1 MPKGGF
7 QGIDWESNIDYAR
20 LRKERLERARASMKN
35 YGLSALVC
43 YDFDNIRYI
52 TGTHV
57 GEWNR
62 NKMNR
67 YCILI
72 DGVEQPFLFDPA
84 CPSKRVRVDW
94 LDKDHIMPA
103 VGSMRGGIPPEVG
116 MVEKVVEQVYQY
128 IQEYGAEKGKIGM
141 DLVDIP
147 LIRAFEAKGL
157 EIVDGQQA
165 MLDARIIKTEDEIQL
180 LKQSAAMVDGVYY
193 DLAKALRPGVT
204 ENELV
209 AIANYKL
216 FNWGAESVE
225 FVNSISGE
233 RGNPHSH
240 TFSNRMVRP
249 GEIIY
254 FDIGNTLNG
263 YKTCYY
269 RTFCC
274 GVPNADQRKAY
285 DKAYKWIMD
294 SIGQIKAGNTSAD
307 VAKMWPAA
315 TDLGFNNEEEAFLLQ
330 FAHGIGLGLWEK
342 PVISRLFSLENPF
355 ELKEGMVFAIETW
368 CASEDGS
375 GSARIE
381 EEVVVRKDGCEI
393 ITKFPSEEM
402 TSCGLPG
409 CQFL

>member
-1 MPKGGF
+1 MNGV
-7 QGIDWESNIDYAR
+7 DWETTVSYPKLKKD
-20 LRKERLERARASMKN
+20 RLERAKASMKN
-35 YGLSALVC
+35 YGLNALIC

-52 TGTHV
+52 TGTHI

-84 CPSKRVRVDW
+84 APSKRLRVDW

-103 VGSMRGGIPPEVG
+103 VGSMRGSIPEDVG
-116 MVEKVVEQVYQY
+116 MVEKVREQITGYLK
-128 IQEYGAEKGKIGM
+128 EYGVTGKVGM
-141 DLVDIP
+141 DIVDIP
-147 LIRAFEAKGL
+147 LIRAFESSGI

-165 MLDARIIKTEDEIQL
+165 MLDARIIKTPEEVQL
-180 LKQSAAMVDGVYY
+180 LKQSAAMVDAAYY
-193 DLAKALRPGVT
+193 DLAKALRPGVL

-216 FNWGAESVE
+216 YNWGSELVE
-225 FVNSISGE
+225 FVNSISGA

-240 TFSNRMVRP
+240 TFANRMVRP

-254 FDIGNTLNG
+254 FDIGNTYNG

-274 GVPNADQRKAY
+274 GVPNAAQEKAY
-285 DKAYKWIMD
+285 AKALKWIRD
-294 SIGQIKAGNTSAD
+294 AESKIKAGNTTAD
-307 VAKMWPAA
+307 VASQWPAA
-315 TDLGFNNEEEAFLLQ
+315 TELGFKDEEEAFLLQ

-342 PVISRLFSLENPF
+342 PIISRLFSLDTPF
-355 ELKEGMVFAIETW
+355 TLEEGMVFALETW
-368 CASEDGS
+368 CPSEDGS

-381 EEVVVRKDGCEI
+381 EEVVVTKDGCER
-393 ITKFPSEEM
+393 ITKFPSDEM

>member
-7 QGIDWESNIDYAR
+7 QGIDWESNIDYTR

-67 YCILI
+67 YCILL

-84 CPSKRVRVDW
+84 CPSKRLRVDW
-94 LDKDHIMPA
+94 LDNDHIMPA

-116 MVEKVVEQVYQY
+116 MVEKVVEQVYGY
-128 IQEYGAEKGKIGM
+128 IKEYGAENGKIGM

-147 LIRAFEAKGL
+147 LIRAFEEKGL

-193 DLAKALRPGVT
+193 DLAKALRPGIT

-274 GVPNADQRKAY
+274 GVPNADQRAAY

-307 VAKMWPAA
+307 VAKMWPSA

-368 CASEDGS
+368 CPSEDGS

>member
-1 MPKGGF
+1 MPRGGF
-7 QGIDWESNIDYAR
+7 QGIDWEANINYGR
-20 LRKERLERARASMKN
+20 MKKERLERARKSIKD
-35 YGLSALVC
+35 YGLAAVIC

-52 TGTHV
+52 TGTHI

-67 YCILI
+67 YCILFAEE
-72 DGVEQPFLFDPA
+72 EQPFLFDPA
-84 CPSKRVRVDW
+84 CPSKRLRVDW
-94 LDKDHIMPA
+94 LDNTHIMPA
-103 VGSMRGGIPPEVG
+103 VGSMRGAIPPEVG
-116 MVEKVVEQVYQY
+116 MVEQVVEQIYGY
-128 IQEYGAEKGKIGM
+128 LQEYGVTNGKIGM
-141 DLVDIP
+141 DIVDIP
-147 LIRAFEAKGL
+147 LVRGFEKKGL

-180 LKQSAAMVDGVYY
+180 LKQSAAMVDAAYY
-193 DLAKALRPGVT
+193 DLAKALRPGIL

-216 FNWGAESVE
+216 FQWGAECVE

-233 RGNPHSH
+233 RGTPHSH

-274 GVPNADQRKAY
+274 GVPNADQKKAY
-285 DKAYKWIMD
+285 SKASKWIKD
-294 SIGQIKAGNTSAD
+294 SIGQIKDGASSAD

-315 TDLGFNNEEEAFLLQ
+315 TELGFKNEEEAFLLQ

-342 PVISRLFSLENPF
+342 PVISRLFSLDKPF
-355 ELKEGMVFAIETW
+355 TLKEGMVFALETW
-368 CASEDGS
+368 CPSEDGS

-393 ITKFPSEEM
+393 ITKFPSDEL

>member
-1 MPKGGF
+1 
-7 QGIDWESNIDYAR
+7 
-20 LRKERLERARASMKN
+20 
-35 YGLSALVC
+35 
-43 YDFDNIRYI
+43 
-52 TGTHV
+52 
-57 GEWNR
+57 
-62 NKMNR
+62 MNR

-72 DGVEQPFLFDPA
+72 DGVDQPFLFDPA
-84 CPSKRVRVDW
+84 APSKRLRVDW

-103 VGSMRGGIPPEVG
+103 VGSMRGSIPEDAGMVKKVADQIVGYLKEYGVTGKVG
-116 MVEKVVEQVYQY
+116 MD
-128 IQEYGAEKGKIGM
+128 I
-141 DLVDIP
+141 VDVP
-147 LIRAFEAKGL
+147 LIRAL
-157 EIVDGQQA
+157 EERKVDIADGQQA

-180 LKQSAAMVDGVYY
+180 LKQSAAMVDAAYY
-193 DLAKALRPGVT
+193 DLAKALRPGIM

-216 FNWGAESVE
+216 YAWGSELVE

-233 RGNPHSH
+233 RGAPHSH

-249 GEIIY
+249 GELIY
-254 FDIGNTLNG
+254 FDIGNTYNG

-269 RTFCC
+269 RTFSC
-274 GVPNADQRKAY
+274 GVPNAAQRKAY
-285 DKAYKWIMD
+285 EKASKWIKA
-294 SIGQIKAGNTSAD
+294 SIGQIKAGNTTAD
-307 VAKMWPAA
+307 VAEMWPAA
-315 TDLGFNNEEEAFLLQ
+315 AEVGLKDEEEAFLLQ

-342 PVISRLFSLENPF
+342 PIISRLFSLDTPF

-368 CASEDGS
+368 CPAEDGS

-393 ITKFPSEEM
+393 ITKFPSDEI

>member
-1 MPKGGF
+1 MPRSGMNGVDF
-7 QGIDWESNIDYAR
+7 ESNVDFSR
-20 LRKERLERARASMKN
+20 MRRERLERARESMKN
-35 YGLSALVC
+35 YGLSALIC

-52 TGTHV
+52 TGTHI

-67 YCILI
+67 YCLLI

-84 CPSKRVRVDW
+84 APSKRLRVDW

-103 VGSMRGGIPPEVG
+103 VGSMRGAIPVEVDMVAKVADQVAQYFDEYGVKGKVG
-116 MVEKVVEQVYQY
+116 MD
-128 IQEYGAEKGKIGM
+128 IT
-141 DLVDIP
+141 DIP
-147 LIRAFEAKGL
+147 LIRALESKNI

-165 MLDARIIKTEDEIQL
+165 MLDARIIKTEDEIQM
-180 LKQSAAMVDGVYY
+180 LKTSAAMVDAAYY
-193 DLAKALRPGVT
+193 DLAKALRPGIM

-216 FNWGAESVE
+216 YGWGAELVE

-249 GEIIY
+249 GELIY
-254 FDIGNTLNG
+254 FDIGNTYNG

-269 RTFCC
+269 RTFSC
-274 GVPNADQRKAY
+274 GVPNGSQRAAYEKAS
-285 DKAYKWIMD
+285 KWIKD
-294 SIGQIKAGNTSAD
+294 SIKQIKAGNTSAD
-307 VAKMWPAA
+307 VARCWPAA
-315 TDLGFNNEEEAFLLQ
+315 KDLGFKNEEEAFLLQ

-342 PVISRLFSLENPF
+342 PIISRLFSLDNPF
-355 ELKEGMVFAIETW
+355 ELKEGMVFAVETW
-368 CASEDGS
+368 CPSEDGS

-393 ITKFPSEEM
+393 ITKFPSDEM